1 MRYNLEDKPRFLPL
15 MLYGL
20 QWWIVTVPA
29 LMVMG
34 LVLAKLHY
42 GALPDAQE
50 LYMQKLFAV
59 VGFTLLVQV
68 FFGHRLPLV
77 AGPASVLLVG
87 ILASLSS
94 GIAAVYTA
102 IMIGGLF
109 MALMAAAGLLRVMH
123 RLFTTRIIVT
133 IMFLIPVTLSPTILN
148 LSFKDAGNPLFN
160 FGFLLIITILLVIL
174 NRMLNGIWKSTTLI
188 WGIIISSLLFNYF
201 YASPAMLSEP
211 VAQTQSSAMGLIVKP
226 EFEFGVIFSFLFCA
240 IAIFIAEV
248 GSIQAVGKMIG
259 ADNMEVRTKRGVFFS
274 GLSSAVAG
282 LTGVIGTTDFSL
294 SPGII
299 AATRCASRYPFIV
312 SGILLILC
320 AFFPPLI
327 QLLLLIPNVVMGVV
341 LLYVMV
347 SQFAAGFLMMVQQKA
362 ITGFNDGAII
372 GLPLMVAL
380 LISFIP
386 AEVTAQIP
394 AIFRPLL
401 GNSLV
406 MGIVLVLLME
416 HLILPSKTTG
426 KPA

>member
-1 MRYNLEDKPRFLPL
+1 MPNF
-15 MLYGL
+15 
-20 QWWIVTVPA
+20 TTA
-29 LMVMG
+29 
-34 LVLAKLHY
+34 
-42 GALPDAQE
+42 ALPDAQE

-211 VAQTQSSAMGLIVKP
+211 VAQTQSSAMGLIVMP